1 MNTESTISFSAKAS
15 SLIGLLWDNFFQT
28 PPPLETKHRKPNN
41 WCMPNDH
48 INLFSPWYNW
58 KIAGLALNNNHSL
71 TPKLPQPTE
80 NNIPVHQVFFFLL
93 ILTIKWNMQY
103 ERNIL
108 PVLLNLSFQDIL
120 LFNLR
125 EEPVLFVDNG
135 SDMIPYTIRDK
146 DNLSSQVILGRS
158 PQEADEAEARI
169 RKEVCDWLN

>member
-1 MNTESTISFSAKAS
+1 
-15 SLIGLLWDNFFQT
+15 
-28 PPPLETKHRKPNN
+28 
-41 WCMPNDH
+41 
-48 INLFSPWYNW
+48 
-58 KIAGLALNNNHSL
+58 
-71 TPKLPQPTE
+71 
-80 NNIPVHQVFFFLL
+80 
-93 ILTIKWNMQY
+93 MQY